1 MTIRNDDFG
10 PDLPAE
16 ERESLTRMAARLESE
31 RPVPGAAF
39 RGDLRRE
46 LVAGESR
53 HTAPR
58 FGFAGT
64 RRLAFSSLAT
74 GAAMLLLA
82 AVGLADLGPLAPS
95 DVADIVARVASSL
108 S

>member
-1 MTIRNDDFG
+1 MTMRDDDFE
-10 PDLPAE
+10 PNVPAE
-16 ERESLTRMAARLESE
+16 ERESLTRVAARLESE

-39 RGDLRRE
+39 RGDLRRR

-53 HTAPR
+53 RTAPR

-64 RRLAFSSLAT
+64 RRLAFGSLAT

-82 AVGLADLGPLAPS
+82 AVGLADVGPLAPS
-95 DVADIVARVASSL
+95 DVSESVAFLISAL
-108 S
+108 